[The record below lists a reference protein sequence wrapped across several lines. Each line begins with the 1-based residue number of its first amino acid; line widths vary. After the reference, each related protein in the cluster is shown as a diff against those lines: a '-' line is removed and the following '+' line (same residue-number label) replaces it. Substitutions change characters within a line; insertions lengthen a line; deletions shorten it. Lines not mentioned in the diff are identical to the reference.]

1 MKRRL
6 IILVIIL
13 VTFFLIGIYYA
24 FNNNKSKNIIK
35 STSNTVSYTN
45 NNTEKLS
52 NKENIESSTTDNWS
66 NIYLEELKKDL
77 KIRENLN
84 ENEKYNVDLYNNAK
98 DINIQML
105 QLSKSTIPV
114 MILSYNQDNKE
125 RITIY
130 QVYNNSNKL
139 KHIANYYPS
148 IRYVKNSKVSEQ
160 YDNLNCKIEFLY
172 NIETKE
178 YKWYIHES
186 DLDNYRESYIDLQ
199 KQCEIERSDIN
210 KKNEAK
216 LYKNLKYQFSKGD
229 LPQENVEEISEFER
243 KFIKIDIPE
252 KAIIHIENLK
262 DLSENEINNYI
273 KTLTEKYKS
282 DVNDNLITKEIQD
295 MVKDTISKNEKRI
308 KNQKKL
314 LKEEAKKDSF
324 KVGNNTIKYG
334 VYIGYPEHS
343 QREEKVII
351 NKYRSIIIFDSE
363 SSKPQT
369 LNYIIKDNC
378 IETTTRNYKYQIIN
392 DKTLKIGNTILKY
405 QE

>member
-1 MKRRL
+1 MKRKL

-13 VTFFLIGIYYA
+13 VTAFLIGLYYIL
-24 FNNNKSKNIIK
+24 NNNKSKNVSK
-35 STSNTVSYTN
+35 STCSTVSYRN
-45 NNTEKLS
+45 NNIEKLS
-52 NKENIESSTTDNWS
+52 NKENTESYTTDNWS

-77 KIRENLN
+77 KIREHLI

-105 QLSKSTIPV
+105 KLSKSDIPI
-114 MILSYNQDNKE
+114 MIVSYNQHNKE

-148 IRYVKNSKVSEQ
+148 IAYDKNTKISEQ
-160 YDNLNCKIEFLY
+160 YDNLSYRIEFLY

-199 KQCEIERSDIN
+199 KQCEIERIDIN
-210 KKNEAK
+210 KENEAK

-229 LPQENVEEISEFER
+229 LPQENVEEISEFEK

-262 DLSENEINNYI
+262 DLSENEMDNYM
-273 KTLTEKYKS
+273 KTLTKKYKS
-282 DVNDNLITKEIQD
+282 DTNDNIITEEIRN
-295 MVKDTISKNEKRI
+295 MVKGTILENEKRI

-314 LKEEAKKDSF
+314 LEDEAKKDSF
-324 KVGNNTIKYG
+324 KVGNNTIRYG

-351 NKYRSIIIFDSE
+351 NKYRSIIVFDSE
-363 SSKPQT
+363 LSKPQT
-369 LNYIIKDNC
+369 LKYIIKDNY
-378 IETTTRNYKYQIIN
+378 IETTTRDYKYQIIN
-392 DKTLKIGNTILKY
+392 DNTLKIGNIILKY

>member
-1 MKRRL
+1 MKRKL

-13 VTFFLIGIYYA
+13 AIAFSIGLYFIC
-24 FNNNKSKNIIK
+24 NNNKSKNISK
-35 STSNTVSYTN
+35 SISSTGN
-45 NNTEKLS
+45 NNIEKLS
-52 NKENIESSTTDNWS
+52 NKQNTESYTIDNWS

-77 KIRENLN
+77 KIREHLI

-105 QLSKSTIPV
+105 KLPKSDIPI
-114 MILSYNQDNKE
+114 MIVSYNQDNKE
-125 RITIY
+125 RIAIY
-130 QVYNNSNKL
+130 QVYNKL

-148 IRYVKNSKVSEQ
+148 ITYDKNTKISEQ
-160 YDNLNCKIEFLY
+160 YNNLSYRIEFLY

-199 KQCEIERSDIN
+199 KQCEIKRTDIN
-210 KKNEAK
+210 KGDEVK

-229 LPQENVEEISEFER
+229 LPQENVEEISEFEK

-252 KAIIHIENLK
+252 KAIIHIKNLK
-262 DLSENEINNYI
+262 DLSENEMDNYM
-273 KTLTEKYKS
+273 KTLTKKYKS
-282 DVNDNLITKEIQD
+282 DNNDNIITEEIRN
-295 MVKDTISKNEKRI
+295 MVKGTISENEKRI

-314 LKEEAKKDSF
+314 LEDEAKKDSF
-324 KVGNNTIKYG
+324 KVGNNTIRYG

-351 NKYRSIIIFDSE
+351 NKYRSIIVFDSE
-363 SSKPQT
+363 LSKPQT
-369 LNYIIKDNC
+369 LKYIIKDNY
-378 IETTTRNYKYQIIN
+378 IETTTRDYKYKIIN
-392 DKTLKIGNTILKY
+392 NNTLKIGNITLKY

>member
-139 KHIANYYPS
+139 KHIANY
-148 IRYVKNSKVSEQ
+148 
-160 YDNLNCKIEFLY
+160 
-172 NIETKE
+172 
-178 YKWYIHES
+178 
-186 DLDNYRESYIDLQ
+186 
-199 KQCEIERSDIN
+199 
-210 KKNEAK
+210 
-216 LYKNLKYQFSKGD
+216 
-229 LPQENVEEISEFER
+229 
-243 KFIKIDIPE
+243 
-252 KAIIHIENLK
+252 
-262 DLSENEINNYI
+262 
-273 KTLTEKYKS
+273 
-282 DVNDNLITKEIQD
+282 
-295 MVKDTISKNEKRI
+295 
-308 KNQKKL
+308 
-314 LKEEAKKDSF
+314 
-324 KVGNNTIKYG
+324 
-334 VYIGYPEHS
+334 
-343 QREEKVII
+343 
-351 NKYRSIIIFDSE
+351 
-363 SSKPQT
+363 
-369 LNYIIKDNC
+369 
-378 IETTTRNYKYQIIN
+378 
-392 DKTLKIGNTILKY
+392 
-405 QE
+405 